1 MFGPLWTTSAF
12 MFESANYLLKKT
24 FCGSVN
30 HLDLV
35 IERYLRNKSVRRT
48 KIAQDSIAD
57 WVSDLGRSGKSFRPA
72 PIKNADLLRLSSTV
86 GVDAECFSTAQ
97 LPFFDLD
104 STLSLSCRNSFVTL
118 KTEKLLVIGQII
130 VFYNNG
136 SDDMVLVKMYK
147 VIRAHKPQ
155 LAFKGLPAAYFE
167 VLETSLQHRFRQSQ
181 ISDKLLPMPC
191 DGKLF
196 MIPIIK
202 HFEHD

>member
-1 MFGPLWTTSAF
+1 MYIVHYWSKTSWPHSLLSERCKPYEKCERTRKIRSRSTTFYKLRVVIWSQRQECSIGFDRKSA
-12 MFESANYLLKKT
+12 
-24 FCGSVN
+24 
-30 HLDLV
+30 
-35 IERYLRNKSVRRT
+35 
-48 KIAQDSIAD
+48 
-57 WVSDLGRSGKSFRPA
+57 SDC
-72 PIKNADLLRLSSTV
+72 ADLLRLHSTV

-104 STLSLSCRNSFVTL
+104 STLRHSCRNSFVTL

-130 VFYNNG
+130 VFYING

-181 ISDKLLPMPC
+181 ISDKLLPMPH

-196 MIPIIK
+196 MIPIMQ
-202 HFEHD
+202 HFEHDWK